1 MRMRRALHEYVIDGI
16 KTTIPLHQA
25 VLDQQEIIDGN
36 YDIRWLENFVA
47 QWVQEQ
53 PVKS

>member
-16 KTTIPLHQA
+16 DTTISLHQA
-25 VLDQQEIIDGN
+25 VLAEQDIIDGS

-47 QWVQEQ
+47 EFA
-53 PVKS
+53 KK

>member
-16 KTTIPLHQA
+16 ETTIPLHVA
-25 VLDQQEIIDGN
+25 VLNEPDIINGT

-47 QWVQEQ
+47 KLSE
-53 PVKS
+53 K